1 MKQKLLK
8 RVLIAFCVFNLQ
20 TVYAQ
25 YQNTFTVSL
34 LKAKF
39 IDTTASK
46 DVMLIFQVLIT
57 DTANYPPRINYPPKC
72 SILINEVQQT
82 VPMTPESVSLALD
95 DDRIIIKNVR
105 VYDLIKDKV
114 NLQDKNKM
122 IFMTFTLNNLSY
134 EHFNKMWFTFSL
146 SEKRNKSL
154 RWEKTFELN
163 LEK

>member
-1 MKQKLLK
+1 MKKKLIRK
-8 RVLIAFCVFNLQ
+8 FLIAFCVFNLQ
-20 TVYAQ
+20 GVYAQ

-46 DVMLIFQVLIT
+46 DVMLIFQVLIA
-57 DTANYPPRINYPPKC
+57 DTANYPPRISYPPKA
-72 SILINEVQQT
+72 SIVVNGVQQNL
-82 VPMTPESVSLALD
+82 PMGPEDVSLTLD

-105 VYDLIKDKV
+105 VYDMIKDKI

-122 IFMTFTLNNLSY
+122 MIMTFRLNNVSY
-134 EHFNKMWFTFSL
+134 DNFNKMWFTFSL

-154 RWEKTFELN
+154 RLEKTFELN